1 MGRDVM
7 IRQRFDIEE
16 YGWKVEVYYAVD
28 CYYTDEI
35 MGRLYDIGCRGDDLE
50 TAYRNLS
57 SGKPDTGLTYSNYGT
72 RQTVMVIGTTS
83 SPAEFQN
90 SYDHERKHLEAHM
103 AKALWIDPICYLSG
117 NIGQKM
123 FDKARLLLCDCECC
137 KKQIKRNLYEKERN
151 QESAGRRHAVLK
163 PVLPSPLRAEG
174 EIQTVRRGIRI
185 HGAAGQGKTE
195 ERNTI
200 TSH

>member
-1 MGRDVM
+1 M

-16 YGWKVEVYYAVD
+16 YGWKVAVYYAVD

-72 RQTVMVIGTTS
+72 RQTVMVIGITS

-90 SYDHERKHLEAHM
+90 SYDHE
-103 AKALWIDPICYLSG
+103 LS
-117 NIGQKM
+117 
-123 FDKARLLLCDCECC
+123 L
-137 KKQIKRNLYEKERN
+137 
-151 QESAGRRHAVLK
+151 
-163 PVLPSPLRAEG
+163 
-174 EIQTVRRGIRI
+174 I
-185 HGAAGQGKTE
+185 H
-195 ERNTI
+195 I
-200 TSH
+200 

>member
-16 YGWKVEVYYAVD
+16 YGWKVAVYYAVD

-35 MGRLYDIGCRGDDLE
+35 IGRLYDIGCRGDDLE

-103 AKALWIDPICYLSG
+103 AKALGIDPWGEEICYLSG

-137 KKQIKRNLYEKERN
+137 KKQIKGL
-151 QESAGRRHAVLK
+151 
-163 PVLPSPLRAEG
+163 
-174 EIQTVRRGIRI
+174 I
-185 HGAAGQGKTE
+185 
-195 ERNTI
+195 
-200 TSH
+200 

>member
-35 MGRLYDIGCRGDDLE
+35 MGRLYDIGCRGDVLE

-72 RQTVMVIGTTS
+72 RQTVMVIGITS

-103 AKALWIDPICYLSG
+103 AKALGIDPWGEEICYLSG

-137 KKQIKRNLYEKERN
+137 KKQIKEL
-151 QESAGRRHAVLK
+151 
-163 PVLPSPLRAEG
+163 
-174 EIQTVRRGIRI
+174 I
-185 HGAAGQGKTE
+185 
-195 ERNTI
+195 
-200 TSH
+200 